1 MVRMV
6 QVAVFLLMV
15 QVAALLLINKK
26 GCEELRRFKQLT
38 QIGITVIKFGVDK

>member
-1 MVRMV
+1 MVRTV
-6 QVAVFLLMV
+6 QVAVF
-15 QVAALLLINKK
+15 AGDTALLLINKK